1 MNIFSEILNENSL
14 IETKR
19 LIIHKFELNAKVIID
34 LFEIYS
40 NESNVIGY
48 SKQFKDIQEFAI
60 YTKEKIRIHQEEING
75 IISYLI
81 KHKKDNKYIGVR
93 NIILDGT
100 YTYDNNRKDNNNN
113 IISEIIINKNYW
125 NNSYA
130 EESSIAIFNALKKHK
145 IKHIVTLI
153 NKFNLPAIK
162 LNKKLDFHGIERYML
177 LENLNYNE
185 DSLMHTYDIHN
196 SHIFAKKL
204 ND

>member
-1 MNIFSEILNENSL
+1 MNIFSEILNENSQ

-145 IKHIVTLI
+145 IKHIVTFV

-162 LNKKLDFHGIERYML
+162 LNKKLDFHSIDRYML

-185 DSLMHTYDIHN
+185 DSLMHTSEIHN

>member
-1 MNIFSEILNENSL
+1 MNIFKEILDENL
-14 IETKR
+14 EIETQR

-48 SKQFKDIQEFAI
+48 SKQFKDIEEFAI

-130 EESSIAIFNALKKHK
+130 EESSLAIFNILKIHK
-145 IKHIVTLI
+145 IKHIVTFV
-153 NKFNLPAIK
+153 NNFNLPAIK
-162 LNKKLDFHGIERYML
+162 LNKKLDFHSIDRYML
-177 LENLNYNE
+177 IENLNYNE
-185 DSLMHTYDIHN
+185 DSLMHTSDIHN